1 MLTAWAGLAGAAAAT
16 TGATAAPTA
25 STAARPFDP
34 RAYKSQAH
42 VRLTQVLVLGTP
54 HLSGTPET
62 FQPDVLEPLL
72 QRLQA
77 FAPDMITIEA
87 LSGESIDSLWQFR
100 AIYPEVATDYGSF
113 SDIAAAAGRSGTGLS
128 LAEAEAEA
136 RKAMKTWPAS
146 PTPQQR
152 RRMAAVFAS
161 AGDHNSALV
170 QWWRLDAAERKA
182 GDGVGR
188 VLAER
193 LNSLDKSRNENQ
205 LIAAR
210 LAVRLGHE
218 RLFPVDDHAADD
230 VVLPLMQ
237 DLETF
242 MSQPWLKAVTEDP
255 AFARLSHA
263 SAALTSAGQVMD
275 TYRMLNSPETGR
287 IDADGQWLN
296 FINRESPN
304 NVGRS
309 RVAEWEARN
318 LRQAAHIREVTA
330 LKPGGRV
337 LVVIGSSHKPWLDH
351 YLGMMMDIEIVDAAT
366 VLR

>member
-1 MLTAWAGLAGAAAAT
+1 MLGAGVGLAGAAAA
-16 TGATAAPTA
+16 APAASAGRAPA
-25 STAARPFDP
+25 FDP
-34 RAYKSQAH
+34 RAYKRQAH
-42 VRLTQVLVLGTP
+42 GPLTRVLVLATP

-62 FQPDVLEPLL
+62 FQPALLEPLL
-72 QRLQA
+72 QRLQS
-77 FAPDMITIEA
+77 FAPDLITVEA

-100 AIYPEVATDYGSF
+100 AIYPEVASDYGSF

-136 RKAMKTWPAS
+136 RKAMKTWPAN
-146 PTPQQR
+146 PTPEQR

-161 AGDHNSALV
+161 AGDQNSALV
-170 QWWRLDAAERKA
+170 QWWRLDAAERKT

-193 LNSLDKSRNENQ
+193 LNFLDQSRNENQ

-230 VVLPLMQ
+230 VVLPLVE
-237 DLETF
+237 DLEAF
-242 MSQPWLKAVTEDP
+242 MSQPWLEAVRTDP

-263 SAALTSAGQVMD
+263 SAALTSPEQVIE
-275 TYRMLNSPETGR
+275 TYRMLNSPEAGR
-287 IDADGQWLN
+287 VDADRQWLS

-304 NVGRS
+304 EVGRR

-337 LVVIGSSHKPWLDH
+337 LVIIGSSHKPWLDH